1 MKMTCQVVT
10 FVFILLSLHTFT
22 QNNCHQQPYTDY
34 TKKVVFRLRGGVWLS
49 KIITKL
55 MITNQFHGE
64 TIPGQKT
71 EKNLQSYHAL
81 NVIKSS
87 IVSFQK

>member
-1 MKMTCQVVT
+1 MSSCHLCIHFVVT
-10 FVFILLSLHTFT
+10 PYFYTKQLSSTAVHRLH
-22 QNNCHQQPYTDY
+22 
-34 TKKVVFRLRGGVWLS
+34 KKVVFRLRGGVWLS

-55 MITNQFHGE
+55 MITNQFRGE

-71 EKNLQSYHAL
+71 VKNLQSYHAL

>member
-1 MKMTCQVVT
+1 MSSCHLCIHFVVT
-10 FVFILLSLHTFT
+10 
-22 QNNCHQQPYTDY
+22 PYFY
-34 TKKVVFRLRGGVWLS
+34 TKQLSSTAVHRLHNKVVFRLRGGVWLS

-71 EKNLQSYHAL
+71 EKNLQSRYAL
-81 NVIKSS
+81 NVLKSS
-87 IVSFQK
+87 IASFQK